1 MIAVVLREPVRIER
15 IERIERIG
23 FVTVRSFQLAPRTVK
38 ELADIR
44 SGLFVVGF
52 LFRTLWRKHISSV
65 VGAVVLRKP
74 GRSYLAPRTVQE
86 LEVIRTVLFAW
97 QGLSA
102 KHISSVEGAARL
114 W

>member
-38 ELADIR
+38 ELIR